1 MRVVTNIFSLEKPL
15 LVHYLVL
22 RSKFYEVFSEVMN
35 NVKFRPTSIGV
46 YGRIS
51 YFRTWIESKMTS
63 PTFCSSGPNA
73 DTTNRRRKNKN
84 KQKRRKNKRKNAQRK
99 KNSGK

>member
-1 MRVVTNIFSLEKPL
+1 MRVGTNTFSSEKPL

-73 DTTNRRRKNKN
+73 DTTNRRRKNK
-84 KQKRRKNKRKNAQRK
+84 RKNKKNAQRK
-99 KNSGK
+99 KDSNN